1 MLHVCISVGRDED
14 TSSEPQ
20 TPKVAPRLAADDCR
34 QLAREIAKQQSPPQ
48 VAASQVCRHA
58 GVRKIGMTTD
68 PVVSS
73 ISTVELNC
81 LQQPTD
87 TQSSCSSN
95 QTQEIKGENP
105 NKDNKHNTKNNTVYK
120 AKFKNSPKRDS
131 GGSLKSLLEDCENKS
146 NEKTNLVASQKY
158 NFVLNQSK
166 VDQSQPCKT
175 EINSSQLNEDDSMI
189 NTKVNS
195 TSESEKKC
203 LVF

>member
-1 MLHVCISVGRDED
+1 
-14 TSSEPQ
+14 
-20 TPKVAPRLAADDCR
+20 
-34 QLAREIAKQQSPPQ
+34 
-48 VAASQVCRHA
+48 
-58 GVRKIGMTTD
+58 MTTD

-73 ISTVELNC
+73 ISTVELDC
-81 LQQPTD
+81 LQQPNE

-105 NKDNKHNTKNNTVYK
+105 KIDKKNNTKNNTVYK

-131 GGSLKSLLEDCENKS
+131 GGSLKSFLEGCENKS
-146 NEKTNLVASQKY
+146 NEKTNLVASQEN

-166 VDQSQPCKT
+166 VDQSQPC
-175 EINSSQLNEDDSMI
+175 EINSSQLNDDDSMI